1 MVFIMAAGGL
11 KGSLAFV
18 KSLYTDP
25 FRWFVYFFVYGCS
38 CGYLLVPGTL
48 LLLRGRKRRKKRRQ
62 AVSLKHD
69 GTARANTD
77 GTAVERAD
85 GTANTGV
92 N

>member
-1 MVFIMAAGGL
+1 MVFIMAAGGV

-48 LLLRGRKRRKKRRQ
+48 LLLRGRKRRKKRR
-62 AVSLKHD
+62 VK
-69 GTARANTD
+69 TARNKK
-77 GTAVERAD
+77 VLSHLYR
-85 GTANTGV
+85 NY
-92 N
+92 